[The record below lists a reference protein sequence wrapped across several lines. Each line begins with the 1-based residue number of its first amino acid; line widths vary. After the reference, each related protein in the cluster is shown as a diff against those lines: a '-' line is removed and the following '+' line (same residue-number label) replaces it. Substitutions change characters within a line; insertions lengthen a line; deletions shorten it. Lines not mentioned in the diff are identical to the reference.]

1 MGTAVAAMN
10 LEAQANVLECVKGF
24 GYLPA
29 TDAELAALAEMYC
42 NDDGATNLT
51 DALTAEK
58 CLHADVT
65 VNWHTFHACLLNPA
79 APGDGD
85 GADPNNCPCHATM
98 LKTFGTG
105 AIMVLLWNML

>member
-79 APGDGD
+79 APGGGD
-85 GADPNNCPCHATM
+85 NGGGNN
-98 LKTFGTG
+98 GG
-105 AIMVLLWNML
+105 GNNGGGNNGGGNN